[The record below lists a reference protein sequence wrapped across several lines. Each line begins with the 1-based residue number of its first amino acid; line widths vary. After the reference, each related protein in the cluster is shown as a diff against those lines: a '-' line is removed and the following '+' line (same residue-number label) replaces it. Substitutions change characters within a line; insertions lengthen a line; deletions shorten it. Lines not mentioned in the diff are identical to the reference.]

1 MEITVKSAVNP
12 RFSNKEKTAIDLD
25 VEFSHIN
32 EPLPFTSIKGEEGYT
47 GDLFEKAISG
57 EYGEIQPWVDTTF
70 EYNTKVSMKIQSDAL
85 IKATATIDTLTD
97 KIEFRG
103 STPELED
110 LLKRLKIYR
119 MDVMDLDEDPKWPYV
134 DFPEFP
140 V

>member
-1 MEITVKSAVNP
+1 MEIKVKSAGNP
-12 RFSNKEKTAIDLD
+12 RFSNKEKTTIDLD
-25 VEFSHIN
+25 VQFTHIN
-32 EPLPFTSIKGEEGYT
+32 EIVPFTSVKGYDGYT
-47 GDLFEKAISG
+47 GDLFERAISG

-119 MDVMDLDEDPKWPYV
+119 MDVMGLDEDPKWPYV

>member
-1 MEITVKSAVNP
+1 MEMKVISAVNP
-12 RFSNKEKTAIDLD
+12 RFSNKEKTAISLEVKFGHMD
-25 VEFSHIN
+25 EIC
-32 EPLPFTSIKGEEGYT
+32 PFTSVKGHEGYT
-47 GDLFEKAISG
+47 GQLYDDAIAG
-57 EYGEIQPWVDTTF
+57 KFGEISPWVDYITDHI
-70 EYNTKVSMKIQSDAL
+70 KMVSKETQSECL
-85 IKATATIDTLTD
+85 VKATSVIGTIVD
-97 KIEFRG
+97 KIELRG